1 MNKGTDRLGNGPY
14 KSCRACSPNRPD
26 GSFPERTDACK
37 EKDMRRIAGI
47 LAVSLI
53 ILFVSGVYAQ
63 EEQKETYIREY
74 RIGPWDVLEVS
85 VYGEEDYTGVR
96 IQVTEYGRIKLPL
109 LDEVE
114 VLGLTQGELEEKLK
128 QLFMEG
134 AIFQN
139 PSVTVLVAERQ
150 SQRVSL
156 LGAVANPGRYEL
168 LGRQELL
175 HIIAE
180 AGGFTTYGG
189 EVTVI
194 RGQFDPLKVPIKEL
208 ISGDDKFNIPLQP
221 NDIIIV
227 SPEETVFIYVTGAVG
242 SPGALQVPKSNIPTL
257 YRAIVQAGGFTE
269 RASKG
274 NVKIKRMDESGKEI
288 IIDVNAKDI
297 EKGKKKDIPLQAGD
311 VVIVG
316 EKIF

>member
-1 MNKGTDRLGNGPY
+1 
-14 KSCRACSPNRPD
+14 
-26 GSFPERTDACK
+26 
-37 EKDMRRIAGI
+37 MRRISGL
-47 LAVSLI
+47 LAIFLI
-53 ILFVSGVYAQ
+53 IIFVSGVDSQ
-63 EEQKETYIREY
+63 EEQQEKYVREY

-96 IQVTEYGRIKLPL
+96 VQVTEYGNIKLPL
-109 LDEVE
+109 LEEVE
-114 VLGLTQGELEEKLK
+114 VLGLAQGELEEKLK
-128 QLFMEG
+128 QLFVKN

-139 PSVTVLVAERQ
+139 PSVTVLVTQRQ

-156 LGAVANPGRYEL
+156 LGAVASPGRYEL

-189 EVTVI
+189 EVTII
-194 RGQFDPLKVPIKEL
+194 RGEFDPLKLPIKDL
-208 ISGDDKFNIPLQP
+208 ISGDGKFNVPLQP

-227 SPEETVFIYVTGAVG
+227 SPEETVFIYVTGAVRN
-242 SPGALQVPKSNIPTL
+242 PGALQVPRSNIPTL
-257 YRAIVQAGGFTE
+257 YRAIVQAGGFIE

-274 NVKIKRMDESGKEI
+274 NVKIKRLDESGKEI

-297 EKGKKKDIPLQAGD
+297 EKGKKKDIQLQAGD
-311 VVIVG
+311 IVIVG